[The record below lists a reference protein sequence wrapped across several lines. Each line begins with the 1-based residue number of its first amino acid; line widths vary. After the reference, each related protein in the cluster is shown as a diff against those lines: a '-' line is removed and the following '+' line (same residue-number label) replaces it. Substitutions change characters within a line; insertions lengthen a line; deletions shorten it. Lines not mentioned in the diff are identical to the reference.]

1 MSDRSNSL
9 CPRGVTRRDF
19 LKLAAA
25 AGLLAGCNPN
35 PTASHAPTPLPP
47 VTLRRPEVIKT
58 YPDVPSKVVRTH
70 HAGVW
75 DNKTLVPGAIR
86 QMLDASITELT
97 GLNDA
102 GEAWAALFAPDERV
116 AIKVNPIDRSSGSTH
131 IPLVMAAAECLQE
144 VGIPAEQIVIF
155 DRRTDELKKAGYSIN
170 VDGSGVRCY
179 GTDGNYTGGWK
190 ITDVDVGLSNVLLSC
205 DALIN
210 MPILKSHSIAGITFA
225 MKNHYG
231 TFDKP
236 QDFHGGRM
244 GRGMA
249 ELNNL
254 PPIKD
259 RTRLIIGDALKII
272 MRGLILSI
280 EMDDSIFMSFD
291 PVAHDAVG
299 LPPCCKVMAAQGR
312 NSEAAIHQAKG
323 WLEGGT
329 EVGLGAHNLDDI
341 ELVELVLA

>member
-1 MSDRSNSL
+1 MSDRSNNPRS
-9 CPRGVTRRDF
+9 RGVTRRDF
-19 LKLAAA
+19 LRLAA
-25 AGLLAGCNPN
+25 AGLLAGCNAT
-35 PTASHAPTPLPP
+35 PTASHAPAPLPP
-47 VTLRRPEVIKT
+47 VTLRQPEVIKI
-58 YPDVPSKVVRTH
+58 YPDTPSKVVRAH

-75 DNKTLVPGAIR
+75 DNKALVPGVIR

-102 GEAWAALFAPDERV
+102 GEAWAALFAPYERV
-116 AIKVNPIDRSSGSTH
+116 AIKVNPIDKSSGSTH
-131 IPLVMAAAECLQE
+131 VPLVMAVAECLQE

-170 VDGSGVRCY
+170 VDGPGVRCY

-190 ITDVDVGLSNVLLSC
+190 IMDLDVGLSDVLLSC

-231 TFDKP
+231 TFDRP
-236 QDFHGGRM
+236 ENFHGGRM
-244 GRGMA
+244 GLGMA

-254 PPIKD
+254 PPIKE

-280 EMDDSIFMSFD
+280 EMGDSIFMSFD

-299 LPPCCKVMAAQGR
+299 LLPCCEVMAAKGR
-312 NSEAAIHQAKG
+312 NSAAAINQAKG
-323 WLEGGT
+323 WLEGGA

-341 ELVELVLA
+341 ELVEMVLA